1 MNFYTTG
8 EVSKKLSISI
18 RTLRYY
24 DEIGL
29 VVPSKKEDNGKRL
42 YNDNDVFLLE
52 KIILLKAASISLHDI
67 KQIINHI
74 TIFETITIH
83 KEQLENHLKQLQ
95 QSLNYTNTLL
105 NILKLEEE
113 LEWKELIPLFTK
125 EKTELNKKEK
135 IIKFIFNK
143 EEQRLLNEKLPKL
156 ENDPKDIT
164 KWIHLIKR
172 IEYCLE
178 EQKAPHSRDAQLI
191 AEEILLLSSE
201 TFNGEK
207 ELEEKFWEVRKSE
220 KISSSLNLYPIRKE
234 IIDFLEEAIL
244 IFEKEKH

>member
-1 MNFYTTG
+1 VNFYTTG
-8 EVSKKLSISI
+8 EVSKKLTISI

-29 VVPSKKEDNGKRL
+29 VVPSKKEDNGRRL

-74 TIFETITIH
+74 TIFETLTIH

>member
-1 MNFYTTG
+1 MNFYSTG
-8 EVSKKLSISI
+8 EVSKKLTISL

-42 YNDNDVFLLE
+42 YNDEDIFLLE
-52 KIILLKAASISLHDI
+52 KIILLKSASISLNDI

-74 TIFETITIH
+74 TIFETLTIH
-83 KEQLENHLKQLQ
+83 KEQLEDHIQQLQ
-95 QSLNYTNTLL
+95 QSINYTNTLL

-113 LEWKELIPLFTK
+113 LQWKELIPLFA
-125 EKTELNKKEK
+125 EEQPALKKKDK
-135 IIKFIFNK
+135 IIKSIFNK
-143 EEQRLLNEKLPKL
+143 EEQKILKEKLPKL
-156 ENDPKDIT
+156 ENDPRELT

-172 IEYCLE
+172 IERCLE
-178 EQKAPHSRDAQLI
+178 EQRAPHSKDAQMI
-191 AEEILLLSSE
+191 AEEILLLSAE

-207 ELEEKFWEVRKSE
+207 ELEAKFWEVRKSE
-220 KISSSLNLYPIRKE
+220 KASSNLNLYPIRKE

-244 IFEKEKH
+244 IYEKEKL

>member
-8 EVSKKLSISI
+8 EVSKKLTISI

-29 VVPSKKEDNGKRL
+29 VVPSKKEDNGRRL

-74 TIFETITIH
+74 TIFETLTIH

>member
-74 TIFETITIH
+74 TIFETLTIH